1 MPLIRDTPLLRR
13 RLREAKARSLDGI
26 VTFGDLLG
34 GGRPQ
39 GRIVPVKDPATG
51 QVTMVRE
58 DPPAPPVVDPI
69 EERRHFL
76 TYLGMNLLGHI
87 EDDRTADL
95 PSSLA
100 AGDSIRDALHRSSPE
115 NDRIF
120 AGHMRQL
127 IADLRAVDGLKGF
140 KQIDRLESLI
150 AEVLD

>member
-13 RLREAKARSLDGI
+13 RLRQAKARSLDGI

-34 GGRPQ
+34 SGRPQ

-51 QVTMVRE
+51 QLTMVRE
-58 DPPAPPVVDPI
+58 VLPPPVIDPI
-69 EERRHFL
+69 EERRHYL
-76 TYLGMNLLGHI
+76 TYIGLNLLGHI